1 MANRK
6 PRRTRA
12 DVERIHTQ
20 TKINHRL
27 YRAEALARC
36 LWLESI
42 SDNSV
47 VVEMCISSVLSYLA
61 DDLRDV
67 HDLFNGKKH
76 ST

>member
-6 PRRTRA
+6 RAHTRA
-12 DVERIHTQ
+12 DVKRIHTQ
-20 TKINHRL
+20 AQINRRL
-27 YRAEALARC
+27 YRAQQLAKC
-36 LWLESI
+36 LYFESI

-67 HDLFNGKKH
+67 HDLFNGKKRD
-76 ST
+76 T